1 MKTMIK
7 YSIPLAMAL
16 FVITG
21 CASKKHT
28 FVVLKQPP
36 AEAVV
41 QVVPPQ
47 GRSEPRVA
55 PVNDRAVPVYANP
68 IIEEVEMAPYIN
80 DEGNLI
86 FPGKML
92 VIRAPGHWN
101 LEAAKKNNL
110 YYVPADNMPP
120 QLAPP
125 SKSYYDYIQSKKN
138 GAVPATQLDVSS
150 VRVTGFTQKEEE
162 NQAKATLQ
170 QGETLAFDPYL
181 GWVAVNTTSLQNGS
195 ANPVND
201 TLPKGQ
207 APDAAQMKAALDSM
221 MKALAN
227 GPNNQQ
233 AAPTPEVVPPPQ
245 TAPAPGDNTQAGS
258 REQEVKKI
266 IDDAFKEA
274 QKNPVLPMS
283 PKTNP

>member
-1 MKTMIK
+1 
-7 YSIPLAMAL
+7 
-16 FVITG
+16 
-21 CASKKHT
+21 
-28 FVVLKQPP
+28 
-36 AEAVV
+36 
-41 QVVPPQ
+41 
-47 GRSEPRVA
+47 
-55 PVNDRAVPVYANP
+55 
-68 IIEEVEMAPYIN
+68 
-80 DEGNLI
+80 
-86 FPGKML
+86 
-92 VIRAPGHWN
+92 
-101 LEAAKKNNL
+101 
-110 YYVPADNMPP
+110 
-120 QLAPP
+120 
-125 SKSYYDYIQSKKN
+125 
-138 GAVPATQLDVSS
+138 
-150 VRVTGFTQKEEE
+150 
-162 NQAKATLQ
+162 
-170 QGETLAFDPYL
+170 
-181 GWVAVNTTSLQNGS
+181 VNTTSLQNGS

-274 QKNPVLPMS
+274 QKNPVLPVS